1 MAEIKVGDYV
11 RRKQLVRNDM
21 SWVYHC
27 ASIDVKPDRIFL
39 VTSIEFPRLTI
50 KNNNNILKHFWIES
64 FEVVEPEIQVGD
76 VYLTK
81 KGNSVRIV
89 DTNRKNDCNRPIVG
103 LVEKG
108 DEELCCCFTRD
119 GVGSNLDLILPWN
132 QPPKTDWSKV
142 AVDTLIEV
150 ESLDGKKHLRYFS
163 HHNSAGLWF
172 YNDGKTS
179 ITRDYVVLFDPKKCK
194 IVI

>member
-1 MAEIKVGDYV
+1 MTEIKVGDYV

-27 ASIDVKPDRIFL
+27 ASIDVKSDRIFL

-76 VYLTK
+76 VYLNK
-81 KGNSVRIV
+81 EGKRVRIV
-89 DTNRKNDCNRPIVG
+89 DTDRKNNCNRPIVG
-103 LVEKG
+103 LIDCG
-108 DEELCCCFTRD
+108 NHEECIFYSKD
-119 GVGSNLDLILPWN
+119 GICTSGHELILPWN

-179 ITRDYVVLFDPKKCK
+179 DYVVLFDPKKCK